1 MLLISQVGFLLNLD
15 TFLEIP
21 RQLAEFPLS
30 KFKKTFYQVLNL
42 NLNSAADEGR
52 DFFTSRQKFWKK
64 VIFCSF
70 SWIGGSFVGWSL
82 FSVLKPIKKRCG
94 HILLKF
100 LFFEFDLVI
109 IDRVLFIRQCIF
121 FDLIVQV
128 LVEQYIRMFW
138 LVSSIFFILV
148 FEEYASFFRCI
159 NTEIGE
165 SFLRLYQ

>member
-1 MLLISQVGFLLNLD
+1 MLNLD

-52 DFFTSRQKFWKK
+52 DFFYKPAKILEKSYFLFLFMDWWF
-64 VIFCSF
+64 FC
-70 SWIGGSFVGWSL
+70 WL
-82 FSVLKPIKKRCG
+82 ESVQRFETKKKRCG

-109 IDRVLFIRQCIF
+109 IDRVLFIRQ
-121 FDLIVQV
+121 
-128 LVEQYIRMFW
+128 
-138 LVSSIFFILV
+138 
-148 FEEYASFFRCI
+148 
-159 NTEIGE
+159 IGGYCHLE
-165 SFLRLYQ
+165 PFSKLF